1 MAENQYDAIVIGAGH
16 NGLTTAGYLAKD
28 GLSVLVLERLDK
40 IGGAATTDEF
50 TQGFSGPMC
59 SYIQYML
66 QGKVIDDLKL
76 REHGLEVLKGP
87 NKPGSGEASMSG
99 IHPFPDGTFTGGP
112 DIKSPLDAAEQI
124 RQFSEND
131 ARNYFEWTSFWEQA
145 ASILHKTFLA
155 EPPTVTQLIES
166 VKGTRQEEVL
176 EKMLTW
182 SVMDL
187 IDDHFEHPHVRA
199 TSLGI
204 PEADPSAPGSI
215 MSNAYFTTSQF
226 SRDEDK
232 GIPRGSMGAITQA
245 LAASVRDLGAEIRTR
260 TPVQEVIIEDGEARG
275 VRLANGEEIRSF
287 IVVSNADP
295 KRTFSTLVDSQF
307 VDEATKSKIKRW
319 KTNANCV
326 KFLAAMSEPLDLT
339 RFLGDNYDR
348 DQIVNVSIGPSVE
361 YFQQSWD
368 DAIAGRVTDCP
379 LMHIQ
384 MPSLVDPN
392 LAPRGGVVMSNWIL
406 YYPAEPI
413 DQPWETRR
421 DAVGEQIIDAITE
434 YAPNFRES
442 LIDWSVQA
450 PIDIETRVGITD
462 GNIRHGDM
470 IPSQML
476 ANRFAYRTS
485 IRNFYMC
492 GAGTHP
498 GGEVTAAPGHNSA
511 HAILRDLER
520 IAV

>member
-155 EPPTVTQLIES
+155 EPPTVTELIES

-245 LAASVRDLGAEIRTR
+245 LAASVRDLGR
-260 TPVQEVIIEDGEARG
+260 
-275 VRLANGEEIRSF
+275 
-287 IVVSNADP
+287 
-295 KRTFSTLVDSQF
+295 
-307 VDEATKSKIKRW
+307 
-319 KTNANCV
+319 
-326 KFLAAMSEPLDLT
+326 
-339 RFLGDNYDR
+339 R
-348 DQIVNVSIGPSVE
+348 DQDE
-361 YFQQSWD
+361 
-368 DAIAGRVTDCP
+368 DARAGGNHRGRRGQGRQARKRRGDTQ
-379 LMHIQ
+379 LHRGLQ
-384 MPSLVDPN
+384 RRSETN
-392 LAPRGGVVMSNWIL
+392 LQHSCGL
-406 YYPAEPI
+406 
-413 DQPWETRR
+413 
-421 DAVGEQIIDAITE
+421 AV
-434 YAPNFRES
+434 
-442 LIDWSVQA
+442 
-450 PIDIETRVGITD
+450 
-462 GNIRHGDM
+462 H
-470 IPSQML
+470 
-476 ANRFAYRTS
+476 
-485 IRNFYMC
+485 
-492 GAGTHP
+492 
-498 GGEVTAAPGHNSA
+498 
-511 HAILRDLER
+511 
-520 IAV
+520 